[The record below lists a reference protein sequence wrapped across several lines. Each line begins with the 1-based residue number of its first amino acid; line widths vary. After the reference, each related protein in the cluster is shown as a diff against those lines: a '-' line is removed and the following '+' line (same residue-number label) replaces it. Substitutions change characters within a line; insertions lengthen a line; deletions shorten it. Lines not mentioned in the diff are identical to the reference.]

1 MARTQ
6 WLTHTQTGSGNNWE
20 VDGFIYA
27 PNESLEKN
35 KVSTLTQVK
44 IVDGSY
50 SYVSP
55 EVKFNYEPITMTFLA
70 IEASDE
76 FTSTINDYIDNQT
89 YLKIVDHLGGEM
101 EGIFTSI
108 KEVWLSGLVDC
119 YDYQVTFMRIA

>member
-1 MARTQ
+1 MARTK
-6 WLTHTQTGSGNNWE
+6 WLTYTQPGSGNSWE
-20 VDGFIYA
+20 LSDFIYA
-27 PNESLEKN
+27 PNEHLERN

-55 EVKFNYEPITMTFLA
+55 EIKFNYEPIVMTFLA

-76 FTSTINDYIDNQT
+76 FTAIINSYIDNQT
-89 YLKIVDHLGGEM
+89 YVKVVDHLGGEM

-108 KEVWLSGLVDC
+108 NEVWISGMEDS
-119 YDYQVTFMRIA
+119 YDYQVTFTRIV